1 MQHYYVLTAAS
12 GAEQEQQRRHREAGT
27 DERHSVLA
35 ARHGCCRRRCPVT
48 VLPVQQQAEVGGRY
62 MCGFREAK
70 EGAERCGVDRPC
82 MDLQSVGETLK
93 LKAGRAAHRERGKRD
108 GSAAV
113 AVAVAVADDDAR
125 LLMHGVCSP
134 GRPVSAFAFRR
145 N

>member
-1 MQHYYVLTAAS
+1 
-12 GAEQEQQRRHREAGT
+12 
-27 DERHSVLA
+27 
-35 ARHGCCRRRCPVT
+35 
-48 VLPVQQQAEVGGRY
+48 
-62 MCGFREAK
+62 
-70 EGAERCGVDRPC
+70 

-134 GRPVSAFAFRR
+134 GPSPLSLSEEIKTWRR
-145 N
+145 HHDVGVN